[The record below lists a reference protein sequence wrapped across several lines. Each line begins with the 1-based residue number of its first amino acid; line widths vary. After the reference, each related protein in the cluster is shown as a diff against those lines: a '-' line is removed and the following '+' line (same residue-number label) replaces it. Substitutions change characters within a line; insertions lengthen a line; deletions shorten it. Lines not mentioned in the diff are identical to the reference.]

1 MPLCIKERLLS
12 SSSQLER
19 ILVPKYCSLVCV
31 FTYRDLFFFF
41 FFFLFIFLV
50 FCFCCLCCYFI
61 PILLSL
67 LRKEGGE
74 WVFLRERGSFPY
86 IHMTYVGNI
95 YTDTYIH
102 SYIHIHEVQ
111 IMHGGKLSTQWK
123 VNLLMIFWYK
133 LILTLHSGLKL
144 MWSLIIC

>member
-12 SSSQLER
+12 GSSQLER

-31 FTYRDLFFFF
+31 FTYRDLFFII
-41 FFFLFIFLV
+41 LFYSFY
-50 FCFCCLCCYFI
+50 FSFI